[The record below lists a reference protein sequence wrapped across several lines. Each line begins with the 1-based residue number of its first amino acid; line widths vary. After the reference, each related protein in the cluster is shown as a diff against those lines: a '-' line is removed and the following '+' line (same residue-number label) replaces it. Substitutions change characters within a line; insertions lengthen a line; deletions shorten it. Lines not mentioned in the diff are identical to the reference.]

1 MDQLHRQVKIFERT
15 VNSDISEENLHD
27 SIAVYGDSFLT
38 DVATISNVNTRSG
51 CIQLLCSYAI
61 ALFRCVALFRY
72 IKKHIRFL
80 VEHISTNFQ
89 IQFISTCVSVDDLAI
104 IPFSQISHS
113 RRMKR
118 QQKQVKKLTGKAR
131 LKA

>member
-1 MDQLHRQVKIFERT
+1 MDQLHWQVKIFKRT
-15 VNSDISEENLHD
+15 VNWDISEEDLHD

-38 DVATISNVNTRSG
+38 DVATIPNVNTSSG

-80 VEHISTNFQ
+80 VEYISTNFQ
-89 IQFISTCVSVDDLAI
+89 IQFISGCVSVDDLAI
-104 IPFSQISHS
+104 IPFWQISHS
-113 RRMKR
+113 RRIKR

-131 LKA
+131 QRA